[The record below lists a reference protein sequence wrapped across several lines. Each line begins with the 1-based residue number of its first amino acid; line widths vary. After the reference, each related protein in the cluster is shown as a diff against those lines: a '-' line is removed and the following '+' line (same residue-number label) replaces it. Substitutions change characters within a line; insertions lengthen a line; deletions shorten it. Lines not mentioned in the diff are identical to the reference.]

1 METSSGVHVGN
12 AEGHVECIKGVL
24 PPLMLKCKISN
35 VKSISD
41 NTALL
46 LITLMLEKTA
56 ARKNI
61 LLSKW

>member
-1 METSSGVHVGN
+1 MWKAMLN
-12 AEGHVECIKGVL
+12 ALREYF
-24 PPLMLKCKISN
+24 PPLMLKCKTSN